1 MKKFGTV
8 LVILIAC
15 LTFKAEAQ
23 DFPRDSLTQKIDFVG
38 VVPAPGLTK
47 SEAFDRALVV
57 LHRMYKQADTKI
69 SVKDKDNGI
78 IVVNGFTQLMLKLKN
93 GTMMPVNELV
103 LYKLTIAFKNGK
115 YRYEFTDFL
124 QNRAGTP
131 NHIEK
136 WIEHNVPG
144 DHFYSAD
151 DHIQENLT
159 FLYNDVQKRIS
170 ELKTGMLGDKTIE
183 KQDW

>member
-8 LVILIAC
+8 LVIMIAC
-15 LTFKAEAQ
+15 LTFKVEAQ

-38 VVPAPGLTK
+38 VVPAAGYTK
-47 SEAFDRALVV
+47 SSGFDRGLVI

-69 SVKDKDNGI
+69 TVKDKDNGI
-78 IVVNGFTQLMLKLKN
+78 IVLNGFTQLMLKTKSGVL
-93 GTMMPVNELV
+93 MPVPELV
-103 LYKLTIAFKNGK
+103 LYKLTMSFKNGK
-115 YRYEFTDFL
+115 YRYEFTDFV

-136 WIEHNVPG
+136 WIEHNVKG
-144 DHFYSAD
+144 DHFYGPE
-151 DHIQENLT
+151 DHIQENLS
-159 FLYNDVQKRIS
+159 FLYADIQKRI
-170 ELKTGMLGDKTIE
+170 EEIKTGMLGDKTIE